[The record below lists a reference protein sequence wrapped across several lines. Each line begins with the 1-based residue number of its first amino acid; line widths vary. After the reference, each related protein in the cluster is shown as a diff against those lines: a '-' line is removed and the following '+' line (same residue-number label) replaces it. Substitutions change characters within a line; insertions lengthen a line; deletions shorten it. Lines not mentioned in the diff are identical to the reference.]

1 MKKRL
6 MPALILV
13 PALLLFG
20 CRSPAQQPLDETD
33 SQQAAQQ
40 ETSSQNSAVFT
51 ALQRSSGWNYGGY
64 AQDGF
69 YYVSST
75 VSEDG
80 STNLMYLD
88 YATMQTIYLCSQ
100 PNCSHDTEACT
111 SFLPYSAGG
120 ILCSVVGDQLVL
132 IFPGNVR
139 ASVPASSTVLPHIEV
154 MGLDGSDR
162 KTTVTFEA
170 SQQINRPL
178 VTDGTN
184 IYCELD
190 TATEDGNMTAELI
203 QVNPGTGA
211 TETICPLNQEW
222 VKGGAGS
229 RLILLDANGN
239 YTAFDPITGERET
252 VRTVSDAV
260 VNSLLQ
266 DTTLVYKEDGYCHLL
281 DLASGNTVHLSGFE
295 LPGDEEA
302 FVNFVDADASHLIF
316 QIETASHQNGA
327 SMEDGYY
334 MVTGDETPQK
344 WDLLYTSGE
353 NAMPADRITSVS
365 DDRYL
370 VITGENPVQTSTNA
384 QYVATGEKE
393 YSLIPQEDY
402 WNGVAPATASAQQ

>member
-1 MKKRL
+1 M
-6 MPALILV
+6 
-13 PALLLFG
+13 
-20 CRSPAQQPLDETD
+20 DETD

-252 VRTVSDAV
+252 VRTVSDAW
-260 VNSLLQ
+260 
-266 DTTLVYKEDGYCHLL
+266 
-281 DLASGNTVHLSGFE
+281 
-295 LPGDEEA
+295 
-302 FVNFVDADASHLIF
+302 LIRCCRT
-316 QIETASHQNGA
+316 QHWYIKKTGTAICW
-327 SMEDGYY
+327 
-334 MVTGDETPQK
+334 T
-344 WDLLYTSGE
+344 
-353 NAMPADRITSVS
+353 
-365 DDRYL
+365 
-370 VITGENPVQTSTNA
+370 
-384 QYVATGEKE
+384 
-393 YSLIPQEDY
+393 
-402 WNGVAPATASAQQ
+402 

>member
-178 VTDGTN
+178 VTVGSI

-302 FVNFVDADASHLIF
+302 FVNFVDADATHLIF